1 MTFKQ
6 FRPKYFLYT
15 DDNELLYIMIAYSNK
30 QGGKAVFSVL
40 VDPDTNRFLGNV
52 VESRIRAGFNDA
64 PCFERHRKRYYLSWL
79 KPLKEWTKSKYRAII
94 GQ

>member
-6 FRPKYFLYT
+6 FCPKYFLYT

-30 QGGKAVFSVL
+30 QSGNAVFSVL
-40 VDPDTNRFLGNV
+40 VDPDTKRFLGNV
-52 VESRIRAGFNDA
+52 VESRIRAGFNEA

-79 KPLKEWTKSKYRAII
+79 KPLSKRVDKK
-94 GQ
+94 